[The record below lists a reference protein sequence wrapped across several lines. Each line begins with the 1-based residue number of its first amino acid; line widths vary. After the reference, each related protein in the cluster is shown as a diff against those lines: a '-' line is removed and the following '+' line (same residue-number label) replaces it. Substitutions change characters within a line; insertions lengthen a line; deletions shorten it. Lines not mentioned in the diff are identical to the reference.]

1 MDKQY
6 DESVRGSF
14 RRCEI
19 NVKSA
24 LNVMFLTWE
33 FPPRVIGGISPHVF
47 YLSKSL
53 ARKGVKVHVVTC
65 DFPGAPARETLDG
78 VEVYRIDSYKN
89 PSPDFATWVYL
100 MNLNMQREA
109 AAIAAKLE
117 DKVDLFHAHDWLVA
131 TAGIGLKH
139 VFRKPLLVTMHST
152 EIGRRDGVHTSTE
165 KMIAETEAWLT
176 YEAWKVICCS
186 QYMVSH
192 VKWAFGLPDDKL
204 VMVPNGVNMNVYEKA
219 LTTDLKLFRSRF
231 ALPEEKLVL
240 FVGRLV
246 YEKGAHVL
254 INAIPKILEKVN
266 AKFVI
271 VGSGYMKDQL
281 LTIVRSMGLEH
292 KVMFTGFVDEE
303 TLLKL
308 QCCADVSVVP
318 SLFEP
323 FGIVAL
329 EAMAAKS
336 PVVVSD
342 TGGLGE
348 IVEHDITGVKVY
360 PNNTESLAW
369 GIAKVL
375 TDDKYRNNLRENAFK
390 RIQEKYDWNKIAQQT
405 QRIYEA
411 VLGEY
416 SKSFWA

>member
-1 MDKQY
+1 MKRPL
-6 DESVRGSF
+6 S
-14 RRCEI
+14 
-19 NVKSA
+19 
-24 LNVMFLTWE
+24 VMFLTWE
-33 FPPRVIGGISPHVF
+33 FPPRIIGGISPHVF

-53 ARKGVKVHVVTC
+53 AKNGVKVHVVTC
-65 DFPGAPARETLDG
+65 DFPGAPAHETLDG
-78 VEVYRIDSYKN
+78 VEVYRVDSYKN

-100 MNLNMQREA
+100 MNLNLQKEA

-117 DKVDLFHAHDWLVA
+117 EKVDVFHAHDWLVA

-152 EIGRRDGVHTSTE
+152 EIGRRDGIHTSTE
-165 KMIAETEAWLT
+165 KMVAETEAWLT

-204 VMVPNGVNMNVYEKA
+204 VMVPNGVNLQVYENIRKH
-219 LTTDLKLFRSRF
+219 DLKGFRTAF

-254 INAIPKILEKVN
+254 INAIPKILDKVN

-271 VGSGYMKDQL
+271 VGSGYMKEQL
-281 LTIVRSMGLEH
+281 SVIVKSMGLEH
-292 KVMFTGFVDEE
+292 KVLFTGFVDEE

-348 IVEHDITGVKVY
+348 IVEHDVTGVKVY
-360 PNNTESLAW
+360 PNSTESLAW
-369 GIAKVL
+369 GVTKVL
-375 TDDKYRNNLRENAFK
+375 LDEKYRNSLRENASR
-390 RIQEKYDWNKIAQQT
+390 RIQEKYDWDKIAQQT
-405 QRIYEA
+405 ERIYEG

>member
-1 MDKQY
+1 MKHP
-6 DESVRGSF
+6 
-14 RRCEI
+14 
-19 NVKSA
+19 

-33 FPPRVIGGISPHVF
+33 FPPRIIGGISPHVF

-53 ARKGVKVHVVTC
+53 AENGVKVHVVTC
-65 DFPGAPARETLDG
+65 DFPGAPAHETLDG
-78 VEVYRIDSYKN
+78 VEVYRVDSYRN

-100 MNLNMQREA
+100 MNLNMQKEA
-109 AAIAAKLE
+109 ATITARLPEKI
-117 DKVDLFHAHDWLVA
+117 DVFHAHDWLVA

-152 EIGRRDGVHTSTE
+152 EIGRRDGLHTSAE

-204 VMVPNGVNMNVYEKA
+204 VMVPNGVNLQVYENIRKH
-219 LTTDLKLFRSRF
+219 DLENFRKDF
-231 ALPEEKLVL
+231 GLPEEKLVL

-254 INAIPKILEKVN
+254 VNAIPKILDKVN

-271 VGSGYMKDQL
+271 VGSGYMKEQL
-281 LTIVRSMGLEH
+281 SAIVKSMGLER
-292 KVMFTGFVDEE
+292 KVLFTGFLDEDS
-303 TLLKL
+303 LLKL
-308 QCCADVSVVP
+308 QCSADVSVVP

-342 TGGLGE
+342 TGGLSE
-348 IVEHDITGVKVY
+348 IVEHDLTGVKVY
-360 PNNTESLAW
+360 PNNVDSLAW
-369 GIAKVL
+369 GVTKVL
-375 TDDKYRNNLRENAFK
+375 SDETYSNRLRVNAFR
-390 RIQEKYDWNKIAQQT
+390 RIQENYDWGKIAQQT
-405 QRIYEA
+405 VRIYEG

>member
-1 MDKQY
+1 M
-6 DESVRGSF
+6 
-14 RRCEI
+14 
-19 NVKSA
+19 KSS
-24 LNVMFLTWE
+24 LSVMFLTWE

-53 ARKGVKVHVVTC
+53 AKSGVKVHVVTC
-65 DFPGAPARETLDG
+65 DFPGAPSHETLDG
-78 VEVYRIDSYKN
+78 VEVYRVDSYKS

-100 MNLNMQREA
+100 MNLNMQKEA
-109 AAIAAKLE
+109 AIIAARLR
-117 DKVDLFHAHDWLVA
+117 DKIDVFHAHDWLVA

-152 EIGRRDGVHTSTE
+152 EIGRRDGIHTSAE
-165 KMIAETEAWLT
+165 RMIAETEAWLT

-192 VKWAFGLPDDKL
+192 VKWAFGLPSDKL
-204 VMVPNGVNMNVYEKA
+204 VMVPNGVNLQVYENVRKQ
-219 LTTDLKLFRSRF
+219 DLKSFRTAF

-254 INAIPKILEKVN
+254 VNAIPKILEKVN
-266 AKFVI
+266 AKFVF

-281 LTIVRSMGLEH
+281 STVVRSIGLEN
-292 KVMFTGFVDEE
+292 KVLFTGFMDEE
-303 TLLKL
+303 SLMKL

-329 EAMAAKS
+329 EAMAARS

-342 TGGLGE
+342 TGGLSE
-348 IVEHDITGVKVY
+348 IVEHDFTGVKVY
-360 PNNTESLAW
+360 SNDLGSLAW
-369 GIAKVL
+369 GVTKVL
-375 TDDKYRNNLRENAFK
+375 LDEKYRNGLRENAYK
-390 RIQEKYDWNKIAQQT
+390 RIREKYDWDKIAQHT
-405 QRIYEA
+405 ERIYES

>member
-1 MDKQY
+1 
-6 DESVRGSF
+6 
-14 RRCEI
+14 
-19 NVKSA
+19 
-24 LNVMFLTWE
+24 
-33 FPPRVIGGISPHVF
+33 
-47 YLSKSL
+47 
-53 ARKGVKVHVVTC
+53 
-65 DFPGAPARETLDG
+65 
-78 VEVYRIDSYKN
+78 
-89 PSPDFATWVYL
+89 
-100 MNLNMQREA
+100 MQKEA

-165 KMIAETEAWLT
+165 RMIAETEAWLT

-204 VMVPNGVNMNVYEKA
+204 VMVPNGVNMNVYEKTLA
-219 LTTDLKLFRSRF
+219 TDLKPFKSRF

-246 YEKGAHVL
+246 HEKGAHVL
-254 INAIPKILEKVN
+254 INAIPRILEKIN

-369 GIAKVL
+369 GITKVL
-375 TDDKYRNNLRENAFK
+375 TYDKYRNSLRENAYK
-390 RIQEKYDWNKIAQQT
+390 RILEKYDWNKIAQQT